1 MKKSIVI
8 KGMLLVLLGVI
19 VVSLTG
25 CSSEE
30 TQEIKNNENI
40 QSQANVVEKNEESD
54 NKQSSNSSSDSTK
67 KESET
72 VSENS
77 NKENTVKKSETTE
90 DSNSQLSKE
99 EIAKETYLKQLK
111 EEANQEFG
119 KLLDYKVE
127 KVEIVDFEEV
137 KKFSPDIQEYYPGVK
152 DSDIFAT
159 ITYSVKP
166 EGDKDSEGYNF
177 WLAGNGEAS
186 GEWIKNKVVN
196 VWMVEKNGQYT
207 VESSGTGW

>member
-1 MKKSIVI
+1 MKQSIVI
-8 KGMLLVLLGVI
+8 KGMLLILLGVI

-40 QSQANVVEKNEESD
+40 QSQINVVEKNEESD
-54 NKQSSNSSSDSTK
+54 NEQSSNSVLDSTK
-67 KESET
+67 KGAET
-72 VSENS
+72 VSENDN
-77 NKENTVKKSETTE
+77 NKNETTK
-90 DSNSQLSKE
+90 NNKSQLSKE
-99 EIAKETYLKQLK
+99 EIAKETYLKELK

-137 KKFSPDIQEYYPGVK
+137 EKFSPDIKEYYPGVK
-152 DSDIFAT
+152 NSDIFAT

-166 EGDKDSEGYNF
+166 AGGKDSEEYNF
-177 WLAGNGEAS
+177 WLAGNGGMS
-186 GEWIKNKVVN
+186 GDWIKNKVVN
-196 VWMVEKNGQYT
+196 VWIVEKNGQYSI
-207 VESSGTGW
+207 ESSGTGW